1 MPSFSNQDWMKIS
14 QQIGDEFQS
23 LSEAITLYRD
33 EFMMKGIN
41 KGIDEWLKLQLAN
54 GAIYSDRVK
63 EIIFSKKDE
72 LEKVLQEATNEITD
86 IVENQINES
95 YLNDAELKDRLIISL
110 KNEINNNATLLFN
123 NAVQSQKLIAAQ
135 VSEVIDYKSKTKDFY
150 NAIEKYKTKSPINVV
165 YSNGKQYKMSGYIEM
180 KVRTTI
186 QNTATEYLTES
197 AKDVGVIFHLCNSL
211 QDCADDHADFQG
223 RVYVVKGWESI
234 ITDESLRIKVSD
246 FIKKNNVQYLEDIV
260 DGTIQWTNPNTK
272 KSRGVYLTTRPNC
285 RHFFRAVTIDE
296 AIDYKNT
303 LKNEKMENGKY
314 DKAKYE
320 ALEQQRAL
328 ERKIRDIKTK
338 IASKKVEV
346 KKTTDPATV
355 SQINSDISKYN
366 KDLYATQ
373 KELRELI
380 NKNSNLVRL
389 PKRESIDP
397 QGIFKR

>member
-33 EFMMKGIN
+33 EFMMKGMN
-41 KGIDEWLKLQLAN
+41 KGIDEWLKLQLTN
-54 GAIYSDRVK
+54 GVIYSDRVK

-72 LEKVLQEATNEITD
+72 IEQMLLNATNEITD
-86 IVENQINES
+86 IVDKQINES
-95 YLNDAELKDRLIISL
+95 YLNDEALKDKMYISL

-123 NAVQSQKLIAAQ
+123 NAVESQRLITAQ
-135 VSEVIDYKSKTKDFY
+135 VSQVIDYKSKTVDFY

-165 YSNGKQYKMSGYIEM
+165 YSNGKKYKMSGYIEM

-197 AKDVGVIFHLCNSL
+197 AKGVGVIFHLCNAL

-223 RVYVVKGWESI
+223 KVYVVKDWTSI
-234 ITDESLRIKVSD
+234 ITDEETRQKVSN
-246 FIKKNNVQYLEDIV
+246 FIKQNNVQFLEDAV
-260 DGTIQWTNPNTK
+260 DGTLQWYNPSSK
-272 KSRGVYLTTRPNC
+272 KYQGVYLTTRPNC

-296 AIDYKNT
+296 ALDFKNT
-303 LKNEKMENGKY
+303 LQKEKMENGKY
-314 DKAKYE
+314 DKAKYQ

-338 IASKKVEV
+338 IASKKVEQN
-346 KKTTDPATV
+346 KATDPATV
-355 SQINSDISKYN
+355 SQINTDISKLN

-373 KELRELI
+373 KDLRELVK
-380 NKNSNLVRL
+380 KNSNLVRL

-397 QGIFKR
+397 EGIFKR